1 MDMPAITQAMRD
13 KMGEDSGLT
22 ATLKF
27 DCGDD
32 GVVVLDGRSSPNRVV
47 NDNIDA
53 DCTIKI
59 SRTNLV
65 ALMTGQMDPTMGF
78 MTGKFKVSGDMTVAL
93 KLQRVL

>member
-13 KMGEDSGLT
+13 KMGEDSGLN
-22 ATLKF
+22 AILKF
-27 DCGDD
+27 DCGED

-47 NDNIDA
+47 NDPIEA

-93 KLQRVL
+93 KLQKVL

>member
-1 MDMPAITQAMRD
+1 MDMPAITDAMRQ
-13 KMGEDSGLT
+13 KMGDDSGLN
-22 ATLKF
+22 AILKF
-27 DCGDD
+27 DCGED

-93 KLQRVL
+93 KLQKVM

>member
-1 MDMPAITQAMRD
+1 MDMPSITQAMRD
-13 KMGEDSGLT
+13 KMGEDSGLN
-22 ATLKF
+22 AILKF

-32 GVVVLDGRSSPNRVV
+32 GVVVLDGRSSPNRVL

-59 SRTNLV
+59 SRANLV

-93 KLQRVL
+93 KLQKVL

>member
-1 MDMPAITQAMRD
+1 MDLPAITDAMRQ
-13 KMGEDSGLT
+13 KMGDDSGLN
-22 ATLKF
+22 AILKF
-27 DCGDD
+27 DCGED
-32 GVVVLDGRSSPNRVV
+32 GVVVLDGRSSPNRVL

-59 SRTNLV
+59 SRANLV

-93 KLQRVL
+93 KLQKVM

>member
-1 MDMPAITQAMRD
+1 
-13 KMGEDSGLT
+13 MGDDSGLN
-22 ATLKF
+22 AILKF
-27 DCGDD
+27 DCGED

-93 KLQRVL
+93 KLQKVL

>member
-1 MDMPAITQAMRD
+1 MDMPTITQAMRD
-13 KMGEDSGLT
+13 KMGEDSGLN

-93 KLQRVL
+93 KLQKVL

>member
-1 MDMPAITQAMRD
+1 MDMNAITEAMRT
-13 KMGEDSGLT
+13 KMGDDSGLD
-22 ATLKF
+22 AVLKF
-27 DCGDD
+27 DCGEE
-32 GVVVLDGRSSPNRVV
+32 GVVVLDGRSSPNRVL

-59 SRTNLV
+59 SRANLV

-93 KLQRVL
+93 KLQRVM

>member
-1 MDMPAITQAMRD
+1 MDLPAITDAMRQ
-13 KMGEDSGLT
+13 KMGDDSGLN
-22 ATLKF
+22 AILKF
-27 DCGDD
+27 DCGED

-59 SRTNLV
+59 SRSNLV

-93 KLQRVL
+93 KLQKVL

>member
-1 MDMPAITQAMRD
+1 MDMPAITDAMRQ
-13 KMGEDSGLT
+13 KMGEDSGLN
-22 ATLKF
+22 AILKF

-32 GVVVLDGRSSPNRVV
+32 GVIVLDGRSAPNRVL
-47 NDNIDA
+47 NDHIEA

-59 SRTNLV
+59 SRANLV

-93 KLQRVL
+93 KLQKVL

>member
-1 MDMPAITQAMRD
+1 MDMPAITDAMRQ
-13 KMGEDSGLT
+13 KMGDDSGLN
-22 ATLKF
+22 AILKF
-27 DCGDD
+27 DCGED

-47 NDNIDA
+47 NDDIDA

-93 KLQRVL
+93 KLQKVL

>member
-1 MDMPAITQAMRD
+1 MRQ
-13 KMGEDSGLT
+13 KMGDDSGLN
-22 ATLKF
+22 AILKF
-27 DCGDD
+27 DCGED

-93 KLQRVL
+93 KLQKVM

>member
-1 MDMPAITQAMRD
+1 MDLPAITDAMRQ
-13 KMGEDSGLT
+13 KMGDDSGLN
-22 ATLKF
+22 AILKF
-27 DCGDD
+27 DCGED

-47 NDNIDA
+47 NDDIDA

>member
-1 MDMPAITQAMRD
+1 MDMPAITDAMRQ
-13 KMGEDSGLT
+13 KMGDDSGLN
-22 ATLKF
+22 AILKF
-27 DCGDD
+27 DCGED

-47 NDNIDA
+47 NDNVDA
-53 DCTIKI
+53 DCTIQI

-93 KLQRVL
+93 KLQKVL

>member
-1 MDMPAITQAMRD
+1 MDMPSITQAMRD
-13 KMGEDSGLT
+13 RMGEDSGLN
-22 ATLKF
+22 AILKF

-32 GVVVLDGRSSPNRVV
+32 GVVVLDGRSSPNRVL

-93 KLQRVL
+93 KLQKVL

>member
-1 MDMPAITQAMRD
+1 MDMPSITQAMRD
-13 KMGEDSGLT
+13 KMGEDSGLN
-22 ATLKF
+22 AILKF

-32 GVVVLDGRSSPNRVV
+32 GVVVLDGRSSPNRVL

-93 KLQRVL
+93 KLQKVL

>member
-1 MDMPAITQAMRD
+1 MDMPAITDAMRQ
-13 KMGEDSGLT
+13 KMGDDSGLN
-22 ATLKF
+22 AILKF
-27 DCGDD
+27 DCGED

-78 MTGKFKVSGDMTVAL
+78 MTGKFK
-93 KLQRVL
+93 LQKVL

>member
-1 MDMPAITQAMRD
+1 MDMPTITQAMRD
-13 KMGEDSGLT
+13 KMGEDSGLN
-22 ATLKF
+22 AILKF

-32 GVVVLDGRSSPNRVV
+32 GVVVLDGRSSPNRVL

-59 SRTNLV
+59 SRANLV

-93 KLQRVL
+93 KLQNVI

>member
-1 MDMPAITQAMRD
+1 MDLPAITDAMRQ
-13 KMGEDSGLT
+13 KMGDDSGLN
-22 ATLKF
+22 AILKF
-27 DCGDD
+27 DCGED

-65 ALMTGQMDPTMGF
+65 ALMTGKMDPTMGF

>member
-13 KMGEDSGLT
+13 KMGGDSGLN